1 MIKKGLFG
9 LIKFFLFLISL
20 FPFWLLYLIADGFYI
35 LLYYIIQYRRDVV
48 HTNLANAFP
57 DKTVQERNEIEK
69 KYFHY
74 LSDLIV
80 ESVKMLT
87 ISQESIKKRFTV
99 VNGEEFTKH
108 FNNGKNILVVTGHYG
123 NWEWGT
129 LGIPSA
135 VKEKVL
141 VVFKPQ
147 SNKQFEVLINKM
159 RSRFG
164 SVMIPMKQTFRKLI
178 EYKNQ
183 PHMLVLVGDQTPPWS
198 ESNYF
203 TSFLNQQTAVFLGVE
218 KLAKATN
225 NPIIYF
231 NITRKKRGYYECEI
245 KTLVENPKETKE
257 YEITEIHTREL
268 EKNIRLKPEFWLW
281 SHRRW
286 KFDRKVSEQ

>member
-9 LIKFFLFLISL
+9 LSKFFLYLISL
-20 FPFWLLYLIADGFYI
+20 LPFWLLYFIADAFYV
-35 LLYYIIQYRRDVV
+35 LLYYVIKYRKKVV
-48 HTNLANAFP
+48 RTNLANAFP
-57 DKTVQERNEIEK
+57 EKSEQERFVIEK

-74 LSDLIV
+74 LADMIV
-80 ESVKMLT
+80 ESVKMLSIT
-87 ISQESIKKRFTV
+87 QESIKKRFKV
-99 VNGEEFTKH
+99 INGQEFTKH
-108 FNNGKNILVVTGHYG
+108 FSNGKNILVVTGHYG

-147 SNKQFEVLINKM
+147 SNKQFEILINKM

-164 SVMIPMKQTFRKLI
+164 SIMIPMKQTFRKLI

-183 PHMLVLVGDQTPPWS
+183 PHMLVLVGDQTPPWN
-198 ESNYF
+198 ELNYF

-231 NITRKKRGYYECEI
+231 NITSKKRGYYECEI

-257 YEITEIHTREL
+257 YEITEIHTKEL
-268 EKNIRLKPEFWLW
+268 EKNIRLRPELWLW

-286 KFDRKVSEQ
+286 KFSGKDTEQ

>member
-9 LIKFFLFLISL
+9 LSKFFLFLISL
-20 FPFWLLYLIADGFYI
+20 LPFWLLYIIADGFYI
-35 LLYYIIQYRRDVV
+35 LLYYVFHYRRTIV

-57 DKTVQERNEIEK
+57 EKSERERNIIEK

-74 LSDLIV
+74 LSDMII
-80 ESVKMLT
+80 ESIKMLS
-87 ISQESIKKRFTV
+87 ISQKSIKKRFSLI
-99 VNGEEFTKH
+99 NAQEFTKH
-108 FNNGKNILVVTGHYG
+108 FIKGKNILVVTGHYG

-141 VVFKPQ
+141 VVYKPQ
-147 SNKQFEVLINKM
+147 SNKKFEELINKM

-164 SVMIPMKQTFRKLI
+164 AIMIPMKQTFRKLI
-178 EYKNQ
+178 EYKDQ

-198 ESNYF
+198 ESHYF
-203 TSFLNQQTAVFLGVE
+203 TTFLCQRTAVFLGVE

-231 NITRKKRGYYECEI
+231 NITRKKRGYYDCEI
-245 KTLVENPKETKE
+245 KTLVEDPKETEE
-257 YEITEIHTREL
+257 YEITEIHTKEL
-268 EKNIRLKPEFWLW
+268 EKNIRSRPELWLW

-286 KFDRKVSEQ
+286 KFDKSPLNQ